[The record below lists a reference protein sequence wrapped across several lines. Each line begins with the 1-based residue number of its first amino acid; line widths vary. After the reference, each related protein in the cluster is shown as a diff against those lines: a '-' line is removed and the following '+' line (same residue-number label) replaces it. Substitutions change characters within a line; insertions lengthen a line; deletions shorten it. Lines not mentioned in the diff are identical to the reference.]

1 MRSASTSGVITPRSS
16 AMIGSLPSAALIAS
30 KSAAPG
36 PLTQRPFTAVCSAA
50 GISQTA
56 SKPRK
61 WSMRT
66 MSTTANVRWIRSIHQ
81 R

>member
-1 MRSASTSGVITPRSS
+1 MPGKPNRVRSASTSGVMTPRSS

-36 PLTQRPFTAVCSAA
+36 PFTQRPFTAVGSLA
-50 GISQTA
+50 GISQAA

-61 WSMRT
+61 
-66 MSTTANVRWIRSIHQ
+66 
-81 R
+81 